1 MTRRIQRKRLFM
13 RPRSSCFPNI
23 HGRPDGK
30 NQEERNMRKKFKQAN
45 SHNLG
50 KTKLSSCKLF
60 TIAKKLLTANNNCKK
75 SYLL

>member
-1 MTRRIQRKRLFM
+1 M

-30 NQEERNMRKKFKQAN
+30 NQEEINMRRKFKQDN

-50 KTKLSSCKLF
+50 KTKLSSRELF
-60 TIAKKLLTANNNCKK
+60 TIVKN
-75 SYLL
+75 S